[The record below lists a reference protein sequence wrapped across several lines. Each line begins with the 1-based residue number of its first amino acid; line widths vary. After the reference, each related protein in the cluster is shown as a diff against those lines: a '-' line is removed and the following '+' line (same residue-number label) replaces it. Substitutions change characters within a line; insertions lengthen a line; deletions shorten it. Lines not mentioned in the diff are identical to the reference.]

1 MSKKIALAYSIENI
15 DIAESIE
22 QVLNLTGY
30 SVQHVYGKQDDNAPS
45 VSQQL
50 RSQNAP
56 ILLLVSDNFLKS
68 PKCMDEGLKL
78 LGEKK
83 DFILP
88 IVIDGKNVGALDG
101 QNTIT
106 PTRFERVSDIIQYI
120 NYWQDQY
127 LDLRRQKR
135 EIKDLD
141 EAKFNQHLK
150 IMRTI
155 SSEVGEFLRN
165 LRTLDFVYHKD
176 FVANNYE
183 ALFEFADDPA
193 GWQTLKNSELPTIEA
208 STPSEPTDQIQP
220 ESGETVDLSGIPG
233 YDIIKPEPVEDEIQ
247 PPQEEGAS
255 EEPEQM
261 IAPEEPEIEANT
273 EEDNLIQSDNN
284 SDDDEVEENTASEGS
299 DQEESPE
306 VLEEDNEED
315 KFWEEEDLEENE
327 EDDDDKEEEAYED
340 EDNYDLSA
348 AILSAYELIEAGNEA
363 AALSF
368 LQNEIEEQPEI
379 AELRYHYA
387 LMLVQK
393 DDVEA
398 AKKELDTVLELAPD
412 HTDALF
418 LRADLATV
426 QEDYELA
433 YKLYKSVLTEDP
445 EYSDIYYRIG
455 SLLAKHF
462 DDKAEKAAKYLK
474 KAIRQNPGNID
485 ALYQYGV
492 LLNEELDKESKA
504 AKYFKRVI
512 ELNPQHPFAHYDL
525 ALIFHKDGDE
535 IMSKQYYLKA
545 IEINPELHTE
555 ENDLAFGIKVVEE
568 IVQEPEN
575 LEIQESTA
583 NGSAVTTNTNA
594 EAIEILEPP
603 VTKIELQ
610 EEVSEVL
617 DLELE
622 STDEATEVEKDQE
635 AEEEVV
641 VEAQEEQ
648 ILKKPVKTILIT
660 GATSGIGRATAEIFA
675 QNGYKVIITGRRAEK
690 LEKLQS
696 KLQSTYDAKVH
707 TLPFDVRDIES
718 VQNAIDSLEDE
729 WKQIDILVNNA
740 GKAKGLAPIH
750 EGELHHWEEMI
761 DTNLKGLLYLT
772 RAVSPH
778 MVERRQGQI
787 INICSTAGKEVYPN
801 GNVYCATKHA
811 VDALTKAMRID
822 LHKYN
827 IRVGQV
833 SPGHVEETEFAE
845 VRFDGDKE
853 RAKIYNDFLPL
864 TARDVA
870 ATIYFMASCP
880 AHVNIQDILMMGT
893 QQANSIF
900 IDRSGRND

>member
-15 DIAESIE
+15 EIAESIE
-22 QVLNLTGY
+22 QVLQLAGY
-30 SVQHVYGKQDDNAPS
+30 AVQHVYGKQDDNAAS

-83 DFILP
+83 DYMLP

-135 EIKDLD
+135 EIKDID
-141 EAKFNQHLK
+141 EVNFNQHLK
-150 IMRTI
+150 TMRTI

-165 LRTLDFVYHKD
+165 LRTVDYVYYKD
-176 FVANNYE
+176 FIANDYE
-183 ALFEFADDPA
+183 AFFEFTNDPA
-193 GWQTLKNSELPTIEA
+193 GWQTVKNSDLPKVEA
-208 STPSEPTDQIQP
+208 STPSESIDQTPP

-233 YDIIKPEPVEDEIQ
+233 YDIIKPEPVEDEVQ
-247 PPQEEGAS
+247 PPVEEGAS
-255 EEPEQM
+255 EEPEQETTLEE
-261 IAPEEPEIEANT
+261 PVEEPEIET
-273 EEDNLIQSDNN
+273 HVEEDNLILSDNN
-284 SDDDEVEENTASEGS
+284 SDDDEVEENTASEGVEQP
-299 DQEESPE
+299 DSPE
-306 VLEEDNEED
+306 VLEEDEEED
-315 KFWEEEDLEENE
+315 KFWEEDDLEE
-327 EDDDDKEEEAYED
+327 EDDDNDDEADYDEEN

-398 AKKELDTVLELAPD
+398 AKEELDEVLELAPE

-426 QEDYELA
+426 QEDYNLA
-433 YKLYKSVLTEDP
+433 YKLYKNVLNEDP

-492 LLNEELDKESKA
+492 LLNEELDKENKA
-504 AKYFKRVI
+504 AKYLKRVI
-512 ELNPQHPFAHYDL
+512 ELNPGHPFAHYDL

-555 ENDLAFGIKVVEE
+555 ENDIAFGIKTIEEE
-568 IVQEPEN
+568 IVQEPESN
-575 LEIQESTA
+575 EYQESTA
-583 NGSAVTTNTNA
+583 NGSANA
-594 EAIEILEPP
+594 KSSSTDAVEILAPPSTIEI
-603 VTKIELQ
+603 K

-617 DLELE
+617 DLEPE
-622 STDEATEVEKDQE
+622 STDEATEMEEEQV
-635 AEEEVV
+635 AEETA
-641 VEAQEEQ
+641 VEAKEEQ
-648 ILKKPVKTILIT
+648 IVNKPVKTILIT

-690 LEKLQS
+690 LEELQS
-696 KLQSTYDAKVH
+696 KLQNAYDAQVH

-718 VQNAIDSLEDE
+718 VQNAIDSLSEE
-729 WKQIDILVNNA
+729 WKQIDILINNA

-772 RAVSPH
+772 RVVSPH

-853 RAKIYNDFLPL
+853 RAKIYEDFMPL
-864 TARDVA
+864 DSQR
-870 ATIYFMASCP
+870 
-880 AHVNIQDILMMGT
+880 
-893 QQANSIF
+893 
-900 IDRSGRND
+900 RGRNDLFYSQLPCPC

>member
-15 DIAESIE
+15 EIAESVE
-22 QVLNLTGY
+22 QVLKLAGY
-30 SVQHVYGKQDDNAPS
+30 AVQHVYGKQDDNAAS

-83 DFILP
+83 DYILP
-88 IVIDGKNVGALDG
+88 VVIDGKNVGALDG

-135 EIKDLD
+135 EIKDID
-141 EAKFNQHLK
+141 EANFNQHLK
-150 IMRTI
+150 TMRTI

-165 LRTLDFVYHKD
+165 LRTLDYVYYKD
-176 FVANNYE
+176 FMANDYE
-183 ALFEFADDPA
+183 ALFEFTNDPV
-193 GWQTLKNSELPTIEA
+193 GWQTVKNSELPKVEA
-208 STPSEPTDQIQP
+208 STPSESIDQTQP

-233 YDIIKPEPVEDEIQ
+233 YDIIKPEPVEDEVQ
-247 PPQEEGAS
+247 PPVEEGAS
-255 EEPEQM
+255 EEPEQE
-261 IAPEEPEIEANT
+261 ITLELPVEEPEIEANI
-273 EEDNLIQSDNN
+273 EEDNLILSDNN
-284 SDDDEVEENTASEGS
+284 SDDEEVEENTASEGAEQP
-299 DQEESPE
+299 DSPE
-306 VLEEDNEED
+306 VLEEDNEDED
-315 KFWEEEDLEENE
+315 EKEDYEEEE
-327 EDDDDKEEEAYED
+327 K

-398 AKKELDTVLELAPD
+398 AKEELDEVLKLAPE

-426 QEDYELA
+426 QEDYSLA
-433 YKLYKSVLTEDP
+433 YKLYKNVLTEDP

-455 SLLAKHF
+455 NLLAKHF

-492 LLNEELDKESKA
+492 LLNEELDKENKA
-504 AKYFKRVI
+504 AKYLKRVI

-555 ENDLAFGIKVVEE
+555 ENDIAFGIITIEEE
-568 IVQEPEN
+568 IVQEPESN
-575 LEIQESTA
+575 EYQESTA
-583 NGSAVTTNTNA
+583 NGSANA
-594 EAIEILEPP
+594 TSSGSDAVEILNPPSTIEI
-603 VTKIELQ
+603 K

-622 STDEATEVEKDQE
+622 STDEATEVEEEQV
-635 AEEEVV
+635 EEEIA
-641 VEAQEEQ
+641 VEAKEEQ
-648 ILKKPVKTILIT
+648 VVQKPVKTILIT

-690 LEKLQS
+690 LEELQS
-696 KLQSTYDAKVH
+696 KLQNAFDAQVH

-718 VQNAIDSLEDE
+718 VQNAIDSLDKE

-750 EGELHHWEEMI
+750 EGELRHWEEMI

-853 RAKIYNDFLPL
+853 RAKIYDDFMPL

-870 ATIYFMASCP
+870 ATIYFIASCP